1 MNNNEINE
9 SNRADSLLKRGT
21 LIRGIGSFYTV
32 RDSAHQEYTLRCK
45 KKFRRD
51 GISPLVGDE
60 VLFSPGQGEE
70 HGWLEEILPRKTE
83 CLRPPV
89 ANVTKLVIMTAP
101 VPEPDLLL
109 VDRQIS
115 RAYAQ
120 GMDILLVVNKCDLN
134 PDTAEQMR
142 KEYHTAANDNVNTL
156 HGGFTGID
164 RALWTVQSVS
174 DSSIT
179 LTILD
184 PDGSE
189 GWPGNLRITLTY
201 TLTPDDE
208 FKVEFKAETDAPT
221 LCNLTQHTFFNLT
234 GDASRS
240 IEGHILQI
248 DAPHYLPVDD
258 KLIPTGEI
266 RPVEGTPF
274 DFREGKPIGQ
284 DIDAAGGYDHN
295 WCLAEAGGIRRIAS
309 LYEPVSGRRMEVH
322 TDQCGMQFYSGN
334 FFDGSYAGKGGRP
347 IGHRCAL
354 ALETQAWPDAIHH
367 PGFPDTVLR
376 PGETYSHTCIYKFVL

>member
-1 MNNNEINE
+1 MNNNENNE
-9 SNRADSLLKRGT
+9 SNRADITLKKGT

-134 PDTAEQMR
+134 PDTAEQMK
-142 KEYHTAANDNVNTL
+142 KEYNPAGIQVIPISAKTGKGLEQLRKALTGSALCCFTGQSGAGKSTTLNALLDLDLETGTISRKIARGKNTTRHTELIEKNGIRVMDTAGFNLLEAENALDPGELKNRYPEFAPYEGKCRFRECLHDREPGCAVTTAA
-156 HGGFTGID
+156 
-164 RALWTVQSVS
+164 
-174 DSSIT
+174 
-179 LTILD
+179 
-184 PDGSE
+184 E
-189 GWPGNLRITLTY
+189 
-201 TLTPDDE
+201 
-208 FKVEFKAETDAPT
+208 K
-221 LCNLTQHTFFNLT
+221 
-234 GDASRS
+234 
-240 IEGHILQI
+240 
-248 DAPHYLPVDD
+248 
-258 KLIPTGEI
+258 GEI
-266 RPVEGTPF
+266 SSGRLERY
-274 DFREGKPIGQ
+274 REL
-284 DIDAAGGYDHN
+284 
-295 WCLAEAGGIRRIAS
+295 LAEA
-309 LYEPVSGRRMEVH
+309 
-322 TDQCGMQFYSGN
+322 
-334 FFDGSYAGKGGRP
+334 K
-347 IGHRCAL
+347 
-354 ALETQAWPDAIHH
+354 
-367 PGFPDTVLR
+367 TVWR
-376 PGETYSHTCIYKFVL
+376 DRYD